1 MSLADFKPEVVEIQ
15 AKGKTLFTV
24 RGLSFFDISKIVRVH
39 YHDLDSLFDLYEKTA
54 GQDFT
59 AIATGKFAVN
69 LINDAPGIISHI
81 IALAADEEDQL
92 ETVQKLGLMTQYD
105 ALLAIGR
112 LTFSDVE
119 EVKKIFAQVVG
130 LVQKVKAEGQTP
142 AANAK

>member
-1 MSLADFKPEVVEIQ
+1 MSLANFKPEVEEIKY
-15 AKGKTLFTV
+15 KGQTVFTV

-39 YHDLDSLFDLYEKTA
+39 YHDLDSLFDLYENTA

-92 ETVQKLGLMTQYD
+92 ETVQKLGIMTQYE
-105 ALLAIGR
+105 ALVAIGR

-119 EVKKIFAQVVG
+119 EVKKMVAQVVG
-130 LVQKVKAEGQTP
+130 LVKKVKAEDQTS